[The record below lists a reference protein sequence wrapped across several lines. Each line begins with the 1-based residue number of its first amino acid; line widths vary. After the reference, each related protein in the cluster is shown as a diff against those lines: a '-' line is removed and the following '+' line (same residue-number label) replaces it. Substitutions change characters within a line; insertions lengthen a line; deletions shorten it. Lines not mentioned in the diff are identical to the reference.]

1 MRHSQQLR
9 ISIFN
14 IQIIF
19 VFFRLKPFGVER
31 FVYSGRARKSVEIE
45 NGAEFVSFEDLLVQ
59 ADFVIISTAYTEDMA
74 GMFNKKVFSIMKNT
88 AILINISRGRNT
100 HFKMGRLTNFQ
111 VTLFTNV
118 PLSKLEWERYRRFF
132 YIKNIDLL
140 IYTSLFLLN
149 NSWTYWDGETTM

>member
-1 MRHSQQLR
+1 MLNKDLKPLRHSQQLG

-118 PLSKLEWERYRRFF
+118 PLSKLE
-132 YIKNIDLL
+132 
-140 IYTSLFLLN
+140 
-149 NSWTYWDGETTM
+149 